1 MPNKDIIGFIIIVV
15 LVLLKEI
22 MDKEGSEGIKE

>member
-15 LVLLKEI
+15 LVLLKEAV
-22 MDKEGSEGIKE
+22 DKEGSEGIKE